1 MGLKIGICAGGKS
14 RRMGSDKALLKWG
27 GTTLAEL
34 LFNRFSDDY
43 PVIFSLGASYSTNAY
58 ISEHIPQAMRVYDE
72 YEDYGPVEGIRRI
85 LEAADTGHVFICGV
99 DMPFISVELVKY
111 MEQFISGEHNCI
123 CLTTGGRPQPLC
135 AIYSTGALSVIKEL
149 IHQGEHRLTALVE
162 SLNTRCIGLE
172 YTIFNDGICANINDP
187 VQYAAAKPPVV
198 FGVCGY
204 SNSGKT
210 TLICELVKRFAQDG
224 LKTAVIKHTSH
235 GHSFE
240 KKDSDT
246 ERFSEAGA
254 LYRCIFSGNGYS
266 FSASEPKSPGAI
278 AGMCGS
284 ADIIIIEGMK
294 NDASFPRI
302 ITAVSITGERLENT
316 ENVICTVDD
325 YRREAA
331 DISSLYRT
339 VLEYFDLEKVI

>member
-1 MGLKIGICAGGKS
+1 MGC
-14 RRMGSDKALLKWG
+14 DKALLKWG

-34 LFNRFSDDY
+34 LFNRFSDDS

-85 LEAADTGHVFICGV
+85 LEVADTGHVFICGV

-111 MEQFISGEHNCI
+111 MEQFISAEHNCV
-123 CLTTGGRPQPLC
+123 CLTTGGRPQPLY
-135 AIYSTGALSVIKEL
+135 AIYSTRALSVIKEL
-149 IHQGEHRLTALVE
+149 IQQGEHRLTALVE
-162 SLNTRCIGLE
+162 SLDTRYIGLE
-172 YTIFNDGICANINDP
+172 YTIFDDGICANINDT
-187 VQYAAAKPPVV
+187 VQYVAAKPPVV

-210 TLICELVKRFAQDG
+210 TLICELVKRFVQDG

-240 KKDSDT
+240 KKGSDT

-254 LYRCIFSGNGYS
+254 LYRCIFSDNGYS
-266 FSASEPKSPGAI
+266 FSASEPKLPGDI

-302 ITAVSITGERLENT
+302 ITAVPVTGERPENT

-325 YRREAA
+325 YRREVA

-339 VLEYFDLEKVI
+339 VLEYFDLEKVIQ